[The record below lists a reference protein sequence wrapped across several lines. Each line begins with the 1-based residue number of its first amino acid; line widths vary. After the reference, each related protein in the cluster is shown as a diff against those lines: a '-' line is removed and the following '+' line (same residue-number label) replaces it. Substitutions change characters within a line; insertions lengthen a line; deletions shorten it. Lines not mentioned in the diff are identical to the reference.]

1 MPTFAK
7 LATIALCLCLTSV
20 ECERRFSTKNR
31 LKSRYRASIKAEQL
45 DVLMKISMMGPE
57 SKLFNP
63 YQSVR
68 YWLMKKKHRRGRLY
82 TDFKERE
89 AKMAKLSC

>member
-1 MPTFAK
+1 MILVVTPVAAIGTSGVIVQGISHFWVG
-7 LATIALCLCLTSV
+7 IAI
-20 ECERRFSTKNR
+20 
-31 LKSRYRASIKAEQL
+31 YM
-45 DVLMKISMMGPE
+45 MKISMMGPE
-57 SKLFNP
+57 TKLFNP

-68 YWLMKKKHRRGRLY
+68 YWLMKKKRRRGRLY